1 MAAKRVPHALL
12 GARRLRRAGSVPSCA
27 SLITVLAATLCSLLL
42 APVSGCSSPSASSS
56 ASASGLDE
64 SGPVLR
70 EVRGE
75 IINVRDVMITPTAAT
90 GTAARGTSS
99 RMGTAAVL
107 GAITGSPAPLVRG
120 VSSVM
125 TDAGR
130 GKLDNHM
137 GEEITVRLKNGDTVV
152 VVQNRSDPPMSPG
165 EIVIVVTTGDGS
177 YSQKVR
183 VVRQVEDNSA
193 PIGARFR

>member
-1 MAAKRVPHALL
+1 M
-12 GARRLRRAGSVPSCA
+12 
-27 SLITVLAATLCSLLL
+27 
-42 APVSGCSSPSASSS
+42 
-56 ASASGLDE
+56 
-64 SGPVLR
+64 LR